1 MAKDLDSLLQ
11 ELERLTG
18 FSIKIEGFDEEHRA
32 EAQKQV
38 AMLVSAYRD
47 KYDRTN
53 FVRRVLLGEIS
64 GNDLYLGAGRYHM
77 ADNLR
82 RELYVIDVD
91 SRDTEIVLTILRQV
105 FVSQGGD
112 VVASVDGQKTVL
124 LKVLATDESR
134 EEIDRRARVL
144 LDTLNTE
151 AMVKARV
158 GYGRPVSKLQELSGA
173 YQEACTCLEIG
184 SIFYHGQNLFPYD
197 KLGIGRL
204 LYRLPTD
211 VCRTFLKE
219 VCKNF
224 DIDDLDDESIGII
237 NAFFENNLNIS
248 ETARQLYVHRNT
260 LVYRFEK
267 LKALT
272 GIDLRNFD
280 EAMELK
286 VAMMVADYLKAKE

>member
-1 MAKDLDSLLQ
+1 MAKDLETSLD

-18 FSIKIEGFDEEHRA
+18 LSIRIEGLDEENA
-32 EAQKQV
+32 SEVQKQI

-47 KYDRTN
+47 KYDRVS
-53 FVRRVLLGEIS
+53 FVRKVLLGEVS
-64 GNDLYLGAGRYHM
+64 GNDLYLWAARFHF
-77 ADNLR
+77 AERQR
-82 RELYVIDVD
+82 REIYVIDVD
-91 SRDTEIVLTILRQV
+91 SKDTDTVLTIVKQM
-105 FVSQGGD
+105 FVTHGGD
-112 VVASVDGQKTVL
+112 VVASVDGRKTVL
-124 LKVLATDESR
+124 IKVLSQKEKRDS
-134 EEIDRRARVL
+134 IDKRAREL

-158 GYGRPVSKLQELSGA
+158 GYSDPTESIDELARA
-173 YQEACTCLEIG
+173 YQEACTSLTIG
-184 SIFYHGQNLFPYD
+184 SIFYHGQSLFTFD

-204 LYRLPTD
+204 IFRLPEDT
-211 VCRTFLKE
+211 CKSFLQE
-219 VCKNF
+219 VSKGF
-224 DIDDLDDESIGII
+224 DLSTLDDESVNII

-248 ETARQLYVHRNT
+248 ETARHLYVHRNT